1 MRQTLL
7 RVHRW
12 AGLIAGVYVLV
23 ISITGA
29 ALVFRIDLQRALHP
43 HLFTALAAGALADP
57 VTIME
62 SVSRAYPGHN
72 LSGVDAPTTARP
84 TYLAYVT
91 TPGQFATVLI
101 DPVSAE
107 VLGELPENSVVR
119 TLQDLHYDLLA
130 GRTGRTVNGAGAAAI
145 LVMAITGVCIWWPG
159 VKTWRRAMTIDF
171 SRRGHWFWWEM
182 HRAIGIWSVLLILM
196 WAITGMYFAFPSFA
210 RSLITSVSP
219 LTPNRTPASSA
230 SMARA
235 TAPSWRE
242 MIAIA
247 QREHPGGHVAR
258 VVLPFGD
265 RGAFLVMFADRSP
278 TPAFAQ
284 LDSVYLDRLSGA
296 RLRTDLTPPTIG
308 DTIVRSI
315 APLHVGSFGGL
326 PIRMIWFVFGL
337 MPAALFGTGVV
348 VWWNRQRLLAA
359 PPAGRDVLKGFVKL
373 D

>member
-1 MRQTLL
+1 MR
-7 RVHRW
+7 RVLFQVHLW
-12 AGLIAGVYVLV
+12 VGLIAGVYVVV
-23 ISITGA
+23 ISVTGA
-29 ALVFRIDLQRALHP
+29 ALVFRIDLQRAMHP
-43 HLFTALAAGALADP
+43 HLFTPRTAGAHADP

-62 SVSRAYPGHN
+62 SVSRAYSDHN

-91 TPGQFATVLI
+91 TPGKFTTVLI

-130 GRTGRTVNGAGAAAI
+130 GRTGRTVNGLGAVAV
-145 LVMAITGVCIWWPG
+145 LVMGITGASIWWPG
-159 VKTWRRAMTIDF
+159 RKAWRRALVIDF
-171 SRRGHWFWWEM
+171 TRRRPWLWWEM

-219 LTPNRTPASSA
+219 LTPNRVPASSA
-230 SMARA
+230 PMAGA

-284 LDSVYLDRLSGA
+284 LESVYLDRLSGA
-296 RLRTDLTPPTIG
+296 RLRTDVRRGTIG
-308 DTIVRSI
+308 DTIVGWM
-315 APLHVGSFGGL
+315 APAHVGSFGGL
-326 PIRMIWFVFGL
+326 PIRIIWFVFGL
-337 MPAALFGTGVV
+337 MPAVLFVTGFL
-348 VWWNRQRLLAA
+348 VWWNRALR
-359 PPAGRDVLKGFVKL
+359 GRGAES
-373 D
+373 